1 MPNERAPAHDVVEF
15 VVDGHELVGGGGF
28 LQLRRLRMR
37 NRRADGTTSAP
48 YVCDSVAR
56 PYGQDAVVVAIY
68 ARTAAGVQVLVR
80 DGLRPALIFGR
91 EAARAPLPEPPP
103 GMFLTELV
111 AGIVE
116 DGDRGAAGLAQ
127 RAVHEVWEE
136 AGFAVAAE
144 QIYLLGAG
152 AYPSPGSMVEK
163 FYFAAVEV
171 DPAAQQPLDGD
182 GSPMEEGA
190 RTRWLPL
197 DDAIAACVRGELPDL
212 KTELGLRRL
221 RDHLDR
227 EGQG

>member
-1 MPNERAPAHDVVEF
+1 MPIDHPPTHHVVEF
-15 VVDGHELVGGGGF
+15 VVDSHDLVGDGGF
-28 LQLRRLRMR
+28 LKLRRTRMR
-37 NRRADGTTSAP
+37 NRRADGSLSDG
-48 YVCDSVAR
+48 YVCDSIVR
-56 PYGQDAVVVAIY
+56 PYGQDAIVVAIY
-68 ARTAAGVQVLVR
+68 ARTATGVQILVR
-80 DGLRPALIFGR
+80 DGLRPALQFGR
-91 EAARAPLPEPPP
+91 DPARAPLPEPPP
-103 GMFLTELV
+103 GMFSTELV

-116 DGDRGAAGLAQ
+116 ADDHGAAGLAQ

-136 AGFAVAAE
+136 AGFHVAPEA
-144 QIYLLGAG
+144 IYLLGG
-152 AYPSPGSMVEK
+152 GGYPSPGAMAEK

-197 DDAIAACVRGELPDL
+197 DDAIAACVRGDLPDL

-221 RDHLDR
+221 RDHLER